1 MAAPALRVVFRF
13 DPPLKERPMRS
24 PNLRLT
30 VTREGFSITPLP
42 AQVESRCTFDHGCS
56 QRASHRLLINQP
68 TTSVALLC
76 DLHAIAWAQDEGLQ
90 ITTARLGESAA

>member
-1 MAAPALRVVFRF
+1 
-13 DPPLKERPMRS
+13 MRS

-56 QRASHRLLINQP
+56 QRASHRLLIAQP
-68 TTSVALLC
+68 MGVALLC

-90 ITTARLGESAA
+90 VTTARLGESAA

>member
-1 MAAPALRVVFRF
+1 VFRF
-13 DPPLKERPMRS
+13 DPPLKERAMRS

-56 QRASHRLLINQP
+56 QRASHRLLIAQP
-68 TTSVALLC
+68 TAGVALLC

>member
-1 MAAPALRVVFRF
+1 
-13 DPPLKERPMRS
+13 MRS

-56 QRASHRLLINQP
+56 QRASHRRRIGQP
-68 TTSVALLC
+68 TVGGALLW
-76 DLHAIAWAQDEGLQ
+76 DVHAIAWAQDEGLQ
-90 ITTARLGESAA
+90 VTTARLGESAA

>member
-1 MAAPALRVVFRF
+1 
-13 DPPLKERPMRS
+13 MRS

-42 AQVESRCTFDHGCS
+42 AQVESRCTFDDNCS
-56 QRASHRLLINQP
+56 QRASHRLLIAHP
-68 TTSVALLC
+68 SAAVALLC
-76 DLHAIAWAQDEGLQ
+76 DTHAIAWAQDEGLH

>member
-1 MAAPALRVVFRF
+1 MLRFVS
-13 DPPLKERPMRS
+13 PLKERGMRS

-42 AQVESRCTFDHGCS
+42 AQVESRCTFDHNCS
-56 QRASHRLLINQP
+56 QRASHRLLIAQP
-68 TTSVALLC
+68 MAGVALLC
-76 DLHAIAWAQDEGLQ
+76 DSHAIAWAQDEGLQ

>member
-1 MAAPALRVVFRF
+1 
-13 DPPLKERPMRS
+13 MRS

-42 AQVESRCTFDHGCS
+42 AQVESRCTFDRTCPH
-56 QRASHRLLINQP
+56 RASHRLLIAQP
-68 TTSVALLC
+68 VPGVALLC
-76 DLHAIAWAQDEGLQ
+76 DMHAIAWAEDEGLH